1 MWMKVLATLA
11 GAGLL
16 VLPVAGGAGTAF
28 AATGGESAST
38 TLSAPPANVTAKAAG
53 ADAVQALGGGT
64 VEDVR
69 SGVSNAQAV
78 YQVQILDQGLTWTVD
93 VDMNGNVLSEVV
105 DTAAATSG
113 AGSAN
118 GSVTA
123 NTQPSAAAP
132 TDGSLDGTA
141 TESSSQET
149 EAEGATQQPEQSD
162 TQQSSTMQI
171 SGGASV
177 QVGGSSDQSTQSTDN

>member
-16 VLPVAGGAGTAF
+16 VLPVAGGAGAAF
-28 AATGGESAST
+28 AANGGDSGST
-38 TLSAPPANVTAKAAG
+38 TISAPPANITAKAAG

-64 VEDVR
+64 VEGVH
-69 SGVSNAQAV
+69 SGLSNAQVV

-105 DTAAATSG
+105 DNAAATSG

-118 GSVTA
+118 GSVSGNFQSPATA
-123 NTQPSAAAP
+123 PS
-132 TDGSLDGTA
+132 GNSLDGTV
-141 TESSSQET
+141 TESSNQET
-149 EAEGATQQPEQSD
+149 ELEGATQQPETSD
-162 TQQSSTMQI
+162 TQQSSTTQI

-177 QVGGSSDQSTQSTDN
+177 QVGGSSDHSTQSTDN